1 MVLSDKELQEFITKN
16 KVDAKI
22 LYFEKHTMT
31 VDAAVAQLNIPKCKI
46 AKSLLL
52 MSELNEPFL
61 IIIGGDKRVSLQKVE
76 KVLDIKNMRIA
87 KAKEVKE
94 VLGYEVGGVPPIC
107 HKNKVLI
114 IVDEGLMKLDSV
126 IGGGGIGHAL
136 LEIKPDEIV
145 SINSAAVSQ
154 VSE

>member
-1 MVLSDKELQEFITKN
+1 MVLSDKELQEFIIKN

-31 VDAAVAQLNIPKCKI
+31 VDAAVTQLNTPKCKI

-76 KVLDIKNMRIA
+76 KVLGIKNMRIA

-94 VLGYEVGGVPPIC
+94 VLGYEVGG
-107 HKNKVLI
+107 
-114 IVDEGLMKLDSV
+114 GS
-126 IGGGGIGHAL
+126 
-136 LEIKPDEIV
+136 PDL
-145 SINSAAVSQ
+145 S
-154 VSE
+154 